1 MSKNELKKLVSFGNK
16 KLPKSTMI
24 FNMSSAME
32 CSDALGLCA
41 VSEICYAKKAERM
54 YPQVKPYRDRQA
66 DYWLNNSACDILL
79 DMIEVMKSKRI
90 DITKLRFNEAGDF
103 HSQSCVEKAEYIA
116 WQLSLHGVRVYC
128 YTARRDL
135 DFSACK
141 HLIVNGSNFKTE
153 GVKRSFTA
161 MTPRQI
167 RQLQTS
173 NVSGLLGDAVVNIC
187 PMDCTICAL
196 CASNSKKDIVV
207 AMH

>member
-16 KLPKSTMI
+16 KLPKSTAI
-24 FNMSSAME
+24 LNMGSANS
-32 CSDALGLCA
+32 CPSDALGLCN
-41 VSEICYAKKAERM
+41 VSKICYAKKAEKH
-54 YPQVKPYRDRQA
+54 YPNVEPYRDRQQA
-66 DYWLNNSACDILL
+66 YWLSTSATDIVSDLL
-79 DMIEVMKSKRI
+79 LKFARRR
-90 DITKLRFNEAGDF
+90 TKTRALRLNESGDF
-103 HSQSCVEKAEYIA
+103 WSQDCVTKAEEIA
-116 WQLSLHGVRVYC
+116 RLLKNQIRVYV

-141 HLIVNGSNFKTE
+141 HLIVNGSNFKSE

>member
-32 CSDALGLCA
+32 CVSDALGLCA
-41 VSEICYAKKAERM
+41 VSEICYAKKAERI

-79 DMIEVMKSKRI
+79 DMVEVMKSKRI
-90 DITKLRFNEAGDF
+90 DITKLRLNEAGDF
-103 HSQSCVEKAEYIA
+103 HYQDCVDKAEYIA
-116 WQLSLHGVRVYC
+116 SHLIMHGVRVYC

-141 HLIVNGSNFKTE
+141 HLIVNGSNFKSE

-161 MTPRQI
+161 MTPRQLE
-167 RQLQTS
+167 Q
-173 NVSGLLGDAVVNIC
+173 VGDSVNIC